1 VPTERQARDV
11 DVGGAESAELSRW
24 CLHRATLSENLILN
38 SGEEADMVE
47 SDQTVERAYVGGD
60 EWREA
65 PRRHRSVHG
74 GFEGTHTRFRSRSRP
89 RSTPR

>member
-1 VPTERQARDV
+1 
-11 DVGGAESAELSRW
+11 
-24 CLHRATLSENLILN
+24 
-38 SGEEADMVE
+38 MVE